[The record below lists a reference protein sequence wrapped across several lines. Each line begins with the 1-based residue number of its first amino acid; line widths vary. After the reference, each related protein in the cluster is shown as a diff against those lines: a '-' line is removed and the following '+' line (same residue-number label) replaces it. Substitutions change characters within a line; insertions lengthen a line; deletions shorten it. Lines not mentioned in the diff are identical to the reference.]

1 VRAAAVD
8 DMAGVSGEALLV
20 PVHLQLSEPVLVCVD
35 SVMCVCALVGVS
47 GVDSRQEDVV
57 VGHGLI

>member
-1 VRAAAVD
+1 
-8 DMAGVSGEALLV
+8 MAGVSGEALLV